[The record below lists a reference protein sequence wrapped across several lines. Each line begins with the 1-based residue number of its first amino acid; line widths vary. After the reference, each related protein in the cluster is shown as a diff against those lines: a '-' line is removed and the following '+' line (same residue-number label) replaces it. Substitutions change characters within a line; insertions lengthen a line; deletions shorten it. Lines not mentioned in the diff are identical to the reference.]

1 MQRLFAALFICLVFS
16 GVVAAAERAVD
27 LELVLAA
34 DVSGSMDPGEAALQ
48 RQGFVNALR
57 HPEVIKAIKGGMLGR
72 IAVTYVEWAGAY
84 YQRSLVGWTE
94 IADAATANAFADAV
108 ARPEVKTER
117 YTSISTLINTSAARF
132 ASNGFEGTRRV
143 IDISGDGPNNRGEY
157 VHLARD
163 RAVAGSI
170 VINGLPIINDRPSPG
185 GYPSMANL
193 DLYYEDCVIGGPGA
207 FLVVANGFED
217 FARAILRKM
226 ILEIAGWTPPLE
238 RLYFA
243 AAKPRPACDAG
254 ERQLEKW
261 RPPAF
266 FDY

>member
-1 MQRLFAALFICLVFS
+1 MMRLLAALCICLAFP
-16 GVVAAAERAVD
+16 GMAAERAVD

-34 DVSGSMDPGEAALQ
+34 DISGSMDPDEAALQ
-48 RQGFVNALR
+48 RQDFVNALR

-72 IAVTYVEWAGAY
+72 IAVTYVEWAGPY
-84 YQRSLVGWTE
+84 FQNTLVGWTE
-94 IADAATANAFADAV
+94 ITDAASAGAFADAV
-108 ARPEVKTER
+108 ARPEITTEH

-163 RAVAGSI
+163 RAVANGI

-207 FLVVANGFED
+207 FMVVAKGFED

-226 ILEIAGWTPPLE
+226 ILEIAKRAPPPE
-238 RLYFA
+238 RLHFA

-254 ERQLEKW
+254 ERQLGKW
-261 RPPAF
+261 RPWGF
-266 FDY
+266 YDF